1 MKTIVA
7 FIFSWFCLVVHAPIA
22 NALVVLGDINNDG
35 VIGLGEA
42 IHALRVVAGEE
53 TGGMEI
59 FSTEFLVGKTL
70 YAVVGDPDEME
81 LHSMFFST
89 ADTVLMDG
97 RAEDYEIYEGGVLK
111 IHDTYQCAVILIS
124 ALQAFDNYIFASV
137 NGGGSIFLFYDQ
149 LLAEDFMAPIDSG
162 ACDPMAQSNLT
173 TGSPECGGGEVQ
185 YGSTVYLGNFHDYF
199 SIRATIQVSDYLN
212 TITFDRTV
220 AAGESIA
227 IGCTMQ
233 GTTSRY
239 YSIIDAEFEKP

>member
-81 LHSMFFST
+81 LHSLFFST
-89 ADTVLMDG
+89 TDTVLIDG
-97 RAEDYEIYEGGVLK
+97 RSEPFEIYEGGVLK
-111 IHDTYQCAVILIS
+111 IHDTYQCSVILIS
-124 ALQAFDNYIFASV
+124 ALQAFDNYIFGSV
-137 NGGGSIFLFYDQ
+137 NGSGSIFLFYDQ
-149 LLAEDFMAPIDSG
+149 TLAEDFMSPIDES
-162 ACDPMAQSNLT
+162 ACNPMAQVQLSH
-173 TGSPECGGGEVQ
+173 GYPVCGGEFP
-185 YGSTVYLGNFHDYF
+185 YGMTVYLENFHDYY
-199 SIRATIQVSDYLN
+199 SVRATIQVVTDSGTGTHDEL
-212 TITFDRTV
+212 V
-220 AAGESIA
+220 AAGDEIS

-233 GTTSRY
+233 ETDDRH
-239 YSIIDAEFEKP
+239 YSIIDAEFVTP